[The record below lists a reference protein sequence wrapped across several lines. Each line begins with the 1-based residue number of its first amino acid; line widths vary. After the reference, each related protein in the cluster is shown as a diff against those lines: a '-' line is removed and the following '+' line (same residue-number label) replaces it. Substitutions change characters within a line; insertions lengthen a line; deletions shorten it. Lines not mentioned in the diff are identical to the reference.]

1 MLEYGLVADATN
13 EYYRIV
19 ESTTMESMKQFCIVI
34 QDVFKSIYICQ
45 PIKVDIERQM
55 EVNVQKGFPRMF
67 SSIHYMHYNGR
78 IVLFPNQA
86 NFKTRTKRGL

>member
-1 MLEYGLVADATN
+1 MLEYGLVANATN
-13 EYYRIV
+13 EYYKIA
-19 ESTTMESMKQFCIVI
+19 ESTTMKSMKQFCIVI
-34 QDVFKSIYICQ
+34 QDVFKSTYTRQ

-67 SSIHYMHYNGR
+67 SSIDYMHYNKR
-78 IVLFPNQA
+78 IVLFPSKA